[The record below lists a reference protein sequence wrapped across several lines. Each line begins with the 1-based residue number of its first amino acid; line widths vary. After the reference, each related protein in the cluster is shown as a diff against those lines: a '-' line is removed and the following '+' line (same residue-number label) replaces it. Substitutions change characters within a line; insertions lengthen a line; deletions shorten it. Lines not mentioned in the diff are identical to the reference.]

1 MSSVIKITESNNLD
15 HNLHHQSGASC
26 DNSQDMFMKNFKNVI
41 SFAADS
47 IIVLSLSVVVGVA
60 FGQAYP
66 QAPSQLE
73 ILQYPITTSA
83 AHD

>member
-1 MSSVIKITESNNLD
+1 
-15 HNLHHQSGASC
+15 
-26 DNSQDMFMKNFKNVI
+26 MFMENFKNVI

>member
-1 MSSVIKITESNNLD
+1 ME
-15 HNLHHQSGASC
+15 
-26 DNSQDMFMKNFKNVI
+26 NFKNVI
-41 SFAADS
+41 SFAVDAV
-47 IIVLSLSVVVGVA
+47 IALSLSVVVGVA